1 MHRCEKDQVLVLRG
15 LTVMSI
21 IWLQS
26 YNGGT
31 LMAVYFPIK
40 IFHSQL
46 WKIKFVAKK
55 SDLFKIKSFVRT
67 IKYSRNWMLVHI
79 LDEKEE
85 APS

>member
-1 MHRCEKDQVLVLRG
+1 
-15 LTVMSI
+15 
-21 IWLQS
+21 
-26 YNGGT
+26 
-31 LMAVYFPIK
+31 MAVYFPIK